1 MDISV
6 FAESLNN
13 LSMAPLLLILSSS
26 VLTNCLPD
34 FIGYTSATNES
45 LPTKTCACLTPL
57 STAGV
62 SEKIVSVA
70 TGSCHLGTFNAGFL
84 LFKCLFIGKE
94 SRATPHCVVW
104 SIFCLTISELTHPKN
119 GLNFS

>member
-1 MDISV
+1 
-6 FAESLNN
+6 
-13 LSMAPLLLILSSS
+13 MAPLLLILSSS

-34 FIGYTSATNES
+34 FIGCTFAPNES
-45 LPTKTCACLTPL
+45 LPTKTYACLTPL

-70 TGSCHLGTFNAGFL
+70 TGSCLLGTFNAGFL
-84 LFKCLFIGKE
+84 LFKCLFIGKQT
-94 SRATPHCVVW
+94 RATPHCVVW
-104 SIFCLTISELTHPKN
+104 SIVCLTVSELTQPKN

>member
-1 MDISV
+1 
-6 FAESLNN
+6 
-13 LSMAPLLLILSSS
+13 MAPLLLILSSS

-45 LPTKTCACLTPL
+45 LPTKTCGCLTQL

-70 TGSCHLGTFNAGFL
+70 TGSCFL
-84 LFKCLFIGKE
+84 EHSMQG
-94 SRATPHCVVW
+94 SY
-104 SIFCLTISELTHPKN
+104 
-119 GLNFS
+119 FSSVFS

>member
-1 MDISV
+1 
-6 FAESLNN
+6 
-13 LSMAPLLLILSSS
+13 MAPLLLVLSSS
-26 VLTNCLPD
+26 LFTNCLPD

-57 STAGV
+57 STGGV

-70 TGSCHLGTFNAGFL
+70 TGSRVLGTCNAGFL

-94 SRATPHCVVW
+94 SKATPHCLVW
-104 SIFCLTISELTHPKN
+104 SIVCLTLSELTQPKN